1 MLSLK
6 KDAHQTRAKITKRR
20 LDRILFDGGFIT
32 AHELETALSRQKD
45 TNDQIGEILV
55 GMGALDRREL
65 SAVLSIQKDLSSYED
80 AVKATAGVR
89 MLLGELLIKA
99 NRITAEELDL
109 ALREQKSTGE
119 KLGEILVRRGMLLEN
134 ELETVLAFQRG
145 QQSEAPGSEK
155 LRLGELLVTTGQIRR
170 EQLSDVL
177 KRQKVSKKKIGELLI
192 EAGYAEP
199 DQISHCLM
207 LQQKLV
213 TAALVAALSMSN
225 LISIVPEA
233 HAGSSAFSTTISIS
247 ARVLER
253 TTMNVISQARELDVT
268 NSDIRRGYVDV
279 PLASRVSVK
288 TNDPAGYLLAFEVVV
303 VDGSYGV
310 FSGVNVRIGE
320 REFQIPLHGG
330 WIPQPFVRG
339 GTVLDISY
347 RFNLSENAQPGT
359 YSWPIM
365 VSVNRF

>member
-1 MLSLK
+1 MLGLK
-6 KDAHQTRAKITKRR
+6 KDAGQTRVRITKR
-20 LDRILFDGGFIT
+20 LLGRILIDGDFIT
-32 AHELETALSRQKD
+32 AHELETTLSRQKD
-45 TNDQIGEILV
+45 TNDRIGEILV

-65 SAVLSIQKDLSSYED
+65 SAVLSIQNDLSSYED
-80 AVKATAGVR
+80 AVKVAAGVR

-99 NRITAEELDL
+99 KKITAKQLDL
-109 ALREQKSTGE
+109 ALQEQESTGK
-119 KLGEILVRRGMLLEN
+119 KLGEILVRRDLLLEY

-145 QQSEAPGSEK
+145 QQSKAPGSSK
-155 LRLGELLVTTGQIRR
+155 LLLGELLVATGQISRK
-170 EQLSDVL
+170 QLADVL
-177 KRQKVSKKKIGELLI
+177 KRQKVSKKKIGELLV

-199 DQISHCLM
+199 EQISQSLI

-213 TAALVAALSMSN
+213 TAALVAALSISN
-225 LISIVPEA
+225 LIGAVPEA
-233 HAGSSAFSTTISIS
+233 HAGSNSFSSTISVS

-253 TTMNVISQARELDVT
+253 TTMNVISQASELVVT
-268 NSDIRRGYVDV
+268 NSDIRQGYVDV

-288 TNDPAGYLLAFEVVV
+288 TNNPAGYLLAFEVVV
-303 VDGSYGV
+303 VDGSNGV
-310 FSGVNVRIGE
+310 FSGVNVRIGG